1 MGLPHLGN
9 GARLDARS
17 ADTSA
22 EWGDLVLWEW
32 RCLQGGAG
40 FQWTKRDPTLDQ
52 DPFRSESASTPG
64 RSWDRLSPPVGGPQL
79 YRRLALPRR
88 SIRGFPANLEQPGR
102 KRPRY
107 YR

>member
-52 DPFRSESASTPG
+52 DPSRSESASTPG
-64 RSWDRLSPPVGGPQL
+64 RSWDRLSPPVGGLQL
-79 YRRLALPRR
+79 YQRLGLPRQ
-88 SIRGFPANLEQPGR
+88 SVCGFVAGIEQQDP
-102 KRPRY
+102 KPR
-107 YR
+107 